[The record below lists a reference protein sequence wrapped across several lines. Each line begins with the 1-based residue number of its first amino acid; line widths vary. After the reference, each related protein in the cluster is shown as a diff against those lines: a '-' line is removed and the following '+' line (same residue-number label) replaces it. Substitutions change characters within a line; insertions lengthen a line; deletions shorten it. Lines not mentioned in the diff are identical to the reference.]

1 MGYPKHWKEL
11 AKTAKEK
18 AGWRCSKCGL
28 ICLRP
33 GEKPNTTKPRAY
45 NLQVHHW
52 NRDFPS
58 FLIAVI
64 YSSLRSSPVQNSY
77 LNRVKK
83 QSTMIK
89 PI

>member
-1 MGYPKHWKEL
+1 MITGVFQTRLRFKVLISRFIMGYPKHWKEL

-64 YSSLRSSPVQNSY
+64 
-77 LNRVKK
+77 
-83 QSTMIK
+83 
-89 PI
+89 